1 LSIISSSA
9 ESGQKSVPLLSEK
22 NKLSLGFS
30 PCPNDTFIFHALVHE
45 QACGSSPAFGKA
57 ALADVETLNEWALA
71 CRLDVTK
78 LSFHALGHVLD
89 QYVLLMAG
97 SALGRGCGPLLVA
110 RENFSEAALP
120 RLTIAIPG
128 RYTTAALL
136 LRMYSPVALTIRV
149 MRFDRIMPA
158 IVAGEVDA
166 GVIIHE
172 SRFTFQEHGLLLL
185 QDLGAWWEQET
196 GFPIP
201 LGGIAAKRSLG
212 KEKILAIDRCIR
224 ASVSSAF
231 AGPEAGM
238 DYIRQHAQELD
249 DQVIR
254 DHIGLYVNPFSLD
267 LGAEGVGAVREFLV
281 RGRQL
286 GVFPEQSSALPL
298 TSMDL

>member
-1 LSIISSSA
+1 
-9 ESGQKSVPLLSEK
+9 VPLLSGK

-30 PCPNDTFIFHALVHE
+30 PCPNDTFIFHALMHG
-45 QACGSSPAFGKA
+45 QACGSSPAFGDA

-71 CRLDVTK
+71 GRLDVTK

-110 RENFSEAALP
+110 RENFSVAALP
-120 RLTIAIPG
+120 GLTIAIPG
-128 RYTTAALL
+128 KYTTAALL
-136 LRMYSPVALTIRV
+136 LRMYSPVPLTIRV

-172 SRFTFQEHGLLLL
+172 SRFTFQAHGLLLL
-185 QDLGAWWEQET
+185 QDLGVWWEQET

-212 KEKILAIDRCIR
+212 KEKIQAIDRCIR

-249 DQVIR
+249 DKVIR
-254 DHIGLYVNPFSLD
+254 DHIGLYVNQFSLD
-267 LGAEGVGAVREFLV
+267 LGAEGVGAVREFLE

-286 GVFPEQSSALPL
+286 GIFPNQSSALPL
-298 TSMDL
+298 TSMEL

>member
-1 LSIISSSA
+1 M
-9 ESGQKSVPLLSEK
+9 PLLSGK

-30 PCPNDTFIFHALVHE
+30 PCPNDTFIFHALVHGQHG
-45 QACGSSPAFGKA
+45 QACGSSPAFGEA

-71 CRLDVTK
+71 GRLDVTK
-78 LSFHALGHVLD
+78 LSFHALGYVLD
-89 QYVLLMAG
+89 QYILLMAG

-110 RENFSEAALP
+110 RENFSATTLP

-128 RYTTAALL
+128 KYTTAALL
-136 LRMYSPVALTIRV
+136 LRMYSPAPLTTKV

-172 SRFTFQEHGLLLL
+172 SRFTFQAHGLRML

-212 KEKILAIDRCIR
+212 KEKIQAIDRCIR

-231 AGPEAGM
+231 ASPEAGM
-238 DYIRQHAQELD
+238 PYIRQHAQELD
-249 DQVIR
+249 DKVIR

-267 LGAEGVGAVREFLV
+267 LGEEGVGAVREFLE

-286 GVFPEQSSALPL
+286 GVFPDHPSCLPL
-298 TSMDL
+298 TSMEL